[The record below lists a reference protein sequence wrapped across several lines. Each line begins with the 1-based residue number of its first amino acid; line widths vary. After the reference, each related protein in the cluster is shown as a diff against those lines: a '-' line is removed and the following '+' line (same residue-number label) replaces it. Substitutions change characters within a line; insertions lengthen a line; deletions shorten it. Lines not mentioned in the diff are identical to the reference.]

1 MENKKVN
8 FFANVLN
15 KIKSKFI
22 GSKVEIADEDQDKV
36 LLVNGLKVN
45 YGPIQA
51 VKGINLKIAEGQ
63 IVALLGANGAGK
75 TTTLRTISGVIK
87 SSGGQ
92 VVFNGENI
100 TNRKAFD
107 IAKRGLT
114 QSPEGRLVFN
124 GLNVEDNLKAGAY
137 GLKTKII
144 EKDGQK
150 VKISASQQLK
160 DNFDRVYRLFPILK
174 ERRKQ
179 QANTLSGGEQQM
191 LAIGRALMASPKLLL
206 LDEPSLGLAP
216 LIIKDIF
223 NTLKEIQKEGT
234 TILIVEQNAL
244 ATLKIADYAYVLELG
259 SISLEG
265 PASEL
270 INDKRLV
277 EAYLGGKK

>member
-1 MENKKVN
+1 ME
-8 FFANVLN
+8 L
-15 KIKSKFI
+15 
-22 GSKVEIADEDQDKV
+22 
-36 LLVNGLKVN
+36 LKVN
-45 YGPIQA
+45 NLQVTYGPIQA
-51 VKGINLKIAEGQ
+51 VKGINLKVEKGS
-63 IVALLGANGAGK
+63 IVAILGANGAGK
-75 TTTLRTISGVIK
+75 TSTLRSISGIVK
-87 SSGGQ
+87 KSGGQ
-92 VVFNGENI
+92 VIFDGEDI
-100 TNRKAFD
+100 SKSKAFT
-107 IAKRGLT
+107 IASKGLT
-114 QSPEGRLVFN
+114 QSPEGRLVFV

-137 GLKTKII
+137 SLISSKQVKENL
-144 EKDGQK
+144 EKVFK
-150 VKISASQQLK
+150 
-160 DNFDRVYRLFPILK
+160 LFPILK

-191 LAIGRALMASPKLLL
+191 LAIGRAMMASPKLLV

-223 NTLKEIQKEGT
+223 NTLKEIQKSGT

-259 SISLEG
+259 KISLEG